1 MKPDAK
7 LTIKLTDE
15 SLVFGVL
22 ILAIKLKPQMLAS
35 LEYEANQFKIHAG
48 DYASQVLE
56 SHVASL
62 RMRRFAAPSD
72 AEKTGY
78 KKALRKILDGR
89 SKGA

>member
-1 MKPDAK
+1 MMKRGK
-7 LTIKLTDE
+7 SLTIKLADE

-22 ILAIKLKPQMLAS
+22 VLAIKLKPQMLAS

-56 SHVASL
+56 SHIAGL

-78 KKALRKILDGR
+78 KKALKKILNER
-89 SKGA
+89 L